1 MCFHPLCRYLTGTVN
16 GTYPGITPPTTP
28 IGGVVMAK
36 SGNGTWAGAAKL
48 YFGES
53 FAGWGSADA
62 PGWSHICGTIN
73 GVRVSAPSHL
83 RLRLL

>member
-16 GTYPGITPPTTP
+16 GTVPGIPAPPAV
-28 IGGVVMAK
+28 GGVVMAK
-36 SGNGTWAGAAKL
+36 SGNGTWAGAVKL
-48 YFGES
+48 YFGQI

-73 GVRVSAPSHL
+73 GVRVSAPSRL